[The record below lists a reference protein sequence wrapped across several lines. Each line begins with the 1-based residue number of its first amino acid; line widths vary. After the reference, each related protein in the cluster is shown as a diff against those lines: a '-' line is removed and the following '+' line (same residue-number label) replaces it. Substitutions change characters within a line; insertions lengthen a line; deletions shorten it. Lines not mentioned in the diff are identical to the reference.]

1 MIYFVDVDDTLIR
14 TYGTKVVPIV
24 KTIQTVRDLRDQAHT
39 LYCWSSGGDE
49 YARKIATQLGIE
61 SCFVAFVPKP
71 QVLIDD
77 QEPAEWKT
85 MKVVHPSAL

>member
-24 KTIQTVRDLRDQAHT
+24 KTIQTVRDLHSQGQT
-39 LYCWSSGGDE
+39 LYCWSSGGAE